1 MSRLSSFLQEIQQ
14 RGLQIKTVYDIG
26 ANSGA
31 WSTAMK
37 QSVLRDSY
45 FYLFEGNPRQKDNLD
60 RTGLPYYIGILSNP
74 GRESVEYY
82 AANTTGDSYYKE
94 NTGHYDNQDS
104 QTMPCMTLESL
115 VQAAEMPVPNFIKI
129 DTQGSELDILK
140 GAETILDQVDL
151 IYIECPI
158 IRYNIGAPNIQEY
171 LDYMRSQNFIPMDL
185 LEIHT
190 SEQTLLQV
198 DIMFINKNTKDKLYG
213 QNQYI
218 RPLT

>member
-45 FYLFEGNPRQKDNLD
+45 FYLFEGNPQQKDNLD

-115 VQAAEMPVPNFIKI
+115 VQTAEMPVPNFIKI

-140 GAETILDQVDL
+140 GAETILGQVDL